1 MKRCPQ
7 CLREYDNTMMF
18 CLDDGAELLYGP
30 RNADTPVRLSSD
42 EPQTAIFHSTSAPGD
57 APTRAQINTTDQTA
71 ILRTGAEAEPQESN
85 KELTE
90 KQSFSARRGAK
101 PLIAAV
107 AAVVFLVGGF
117 IGYRY
122 FSASSS
128 NQINSI
134 AVMPFVNESRNEDVE
149 YLSDGMT
156 ETLIKSLSNLKEMDV
171 RPRAAVFRYKGKDT
185 DLITIGKELNV
196 QAILNGRVTQRGE
209 QLLLSL
215 ELVDVARNRVI
226 WTEQYQRRQ
235 TEIVLL
241 QTEIAKDVSAKLSP
255 QISGAE
261 EANVTKQA
269 TADAAAYQAYLRG
282 RYFWNKRTGDNINK
296 AIEQYRAAIDRDP
309 NYAMAYVG
317 LAEAYSILA
326 DYASD
331 APADSLKRAEEFAKR
346 ALAID
351 PQMAEPHATLG
362 NLYYYNWQWAES
374 EAAYKRAME
383 LNPNYA
389 TAYHWYSVLLLALGR
404 SDEAANMLM
413 RAQELDP
420 LSLIINQNVAQ
431 IYRLKGDHQAV
442 VELSRKINELDPN
455 FPGGYFVVAWS
466 YLKLGR
472 NDDAI
477 AAFQKSAD
485 LNSRHSTSLSELGA
499 AYAMAGR
506 TKEARELITELEGR
520 YVRKEAYGEHVGTI
534 YAALGEKDKAFEW
547 IEKDVTARIGA
558 LTEFRWVPRS
568 EPLRDDP
575 RFKDLLKQMGLPE

>member
-1 MKRCPQ
+1 MKRCPE
-7 CLREYDNTMMF
+7 CRRDYYDDTLLY
-18 CLDDGAELLYGP
+18 CLDDGNALLEGP
-30 RNADTPVRLSSD
+30 ASGRAVGD
-42 EPQTAIFHSTSAPGD
+42 EPATAILSVPPAVTGGLTQPTDETDVKTAIFQP
-57 APTRAQINTTDQTA
+57 PTTVGGSDS
-71 ILRTGAEAEPQESN
+71 P
-85 KELTE
+85 E
-90 KQSFSARRGAK
+90 KRSFSARRAAK
-101 PLIAAV
+101 PLIAAAV
-107 AAVVFLVGGF
+107 AVVVLVGGF
-117 IGYRY
+117 FGYRY
-122 FSASSS
+122 FNSADGG
-128 NQINSI
+128 QINSI
-134 AVMPFVNESRNEDVE
+134 AVMPFVNESKNEDVE

-171 RPRAAVFRYKGKDT
+171 RPRSAVFRYKGKDT
-185 DLITIGKELNV
+185 DLITIGKELKV
-196 QAILNGRVTQRGE
+196 QAILNGRVAQRGE

-215 ELVDVARNRVI
+215 ELVDVAKNRVI

-235 TEIVLL
+235 AELVLL

-255 QISGAE
+255 RISGAE
-261 EANVTKQA
+261 EENVTKQA
-269 TADAAAYQAYLRG
+269 TADPAAYQAYLRG

-296 AIEQYRAAIDRDP
+296 AIEQYRAAVDRDP

-326 DYASD
+326 DYASN

-351 PQMAEPHATLG
+351 RQMAEPHATLG
-362 NLYYYNWQWAES
+362 NLYYNKWQWAES
-374 EAAYKRAME
+374 EAAYKRAIE

-389 TAYHWYSVLLLALGR
+389 TGYHWYSVLLLALGR
-404 SDEAANMLM
+404 PDEAANMIM

-431 IYRLKGDHQAV
+431 IYRLKGDHEAV
-442 VELSRKINELDPN
+442 IELSRKINELDPN

-472 NDDAI
+472 NDEAI
-477 AAFQKSAD
+477 AAFQRSAE
-485 LNSRHSTSLSELGA
+485 LNGRLSNSISELGA
-499 AYAMAGR
+499 AYAIAGR

-520 YVRKEAYGEHVGTI
+520 YARREAYGEHVGTI

-547 IEKDVTARIGA
+547 IEKDVAARIGA

-575 RFKDLLKQMGLPE
+575 RFKDLLKRMGLPE